1 MERILFGDSLMPPIQ
16 DETRMGPDQYA
27 ASLIELL
34 DYAID
39 SGINTFVCPGNN
51 QAALI
56 CNMIRANQNKYAKL
70 KIYPCVPDVQN
81 HQHGITEPITIAT
94 SGLRGWLHLDFFFKG
109 SFAPLSN
116 DYLANL
122 KFLVNKEM
130 GVFHGIQTPVVFLQ
144 PAITDFF
151 MGLGMIKILRGF
163 YDFVKTR
170 YRAEAGFM
178 TTNMPMLLAH
188 LESAGIKNP
197 VVCAAINKAG
207 FRMAGGKALYEETL
221 RTKKFRAVATEIF
234 GGGTLPANEAIEYVT
249 KLPHVESILIN
260 SGSTDSMRKKIL
272 AIKHFD
278 TLAEPEKFFRTKI
291 EERKNF
297 I

>member
-1 MERILFGDSLMPPIQ
+1 MMERILFGDSLLPTIQ
-16 DETRMGPDQYA
+16 DEIQMDQYA
-27 ASLIELL
+27 ASVIELL
-34 DYAID
+34 DYAVD
-39 SGINTFVCPGNN
+39 SGIHTFVCPGNK

-56 CNMIRANQNKYAKL
+56 CNMIRANQKKYLKL
-70 KIYPCVPDVQN
+70 KICPCVPDVQN
-81 HQHGITEPITIAT
+81 HHYGITEPITIAT
-94 SGLRGWLHLDFFFKG
+94 SGLRSWLHLEFFFKG
-109 SFAPLSN
+109 RYVPVSN
-116 DYLANL
+116 DFLANL
-122 KFLVNKEM
+122 KFLVNHEM
-130 GVFHGIQTPVVFLQ
+130 GIFHGMEIPVVFLQ

-163 YDFVKTR
+163 YDFIKTR

-178 TTNMPMLLAH
+178 TMNMPVLLAH

-207 FRMAGGKALYEETL
+207 YRMAGGKALYEETL
-221 RTKKFRAVATEIF
+221 STRKFRAVATEIF
-234 GGGTLPANEAIEYVT
+234 GGGTLTANEAIEYVT
-249 KLPHVESILIN
+249 KLPNVESILIN